1 MSAKVRASI
10 QGVVDHIFS
19 THNLIKILKGRNSL
33 KKPKPAILLSFP
45 DCNCCLSDKHMP
57 SETHLDLDSLGI
69 DSIAINKLESPKD
82 AMVSFMYRVGPTNAS
97 SPIESPCR
105 TRLPHDILVV
115 GHVYVSNYVKYVTSF
130 APSLI
135 YRVILQIDTSKSK
148 FIDFLESASNGTS
161 SLCSSSML
169 EDSSCLSV
177 ASSLMS
183 SFSFASK
190 DLGDTSR
197 ISTYKIKPYGGET
210 VEITKPLMKEM
221 TKYWSSAIG
230 SSFKKAYYSS
240 NTVWIVVEKNTIV
253 TTEDDSRVFTLC
265 NVTWVILN

>member
-19 THNLIKILKGRNSL
+19 SRDLIKVLKGRDSS
-33 KKPKPAILLSFP
+33 KKFGKVILLSFS
-45 DCNCCLSDKHMP
+45 DCNCCLSAGYMP

-69 DSIAINKLESPKD
+69 DSIAINKLASPKD
-82 AMVSFMYRVGPTNAS
+82 AMVSFIYRLNLIDPS
-97 SPIESPCR
+97 SLMGSPCT
-105 TRLPHDILVV
+105 TRPPCDILIV
-115 GHVYVSNYVKYVTSF
+115 GHVYVSNYIKYVTNF

-148 FIDFLESASNGTS
+148 FIDFLESTLNGAS
-161 SLCSSSML
+161 SLCSSSIL
-169 EDSSCLSV
+169 ENSSCLSV

-190 DLGDTSR
+190 ELGDASR

-210 VEITKPLMKEM
+210 IEITKPLMKEM
-221 TKYWSSAIG
+221 TKYWSSTIG

-253 TTEDDSRVFTLC
+253 TAEDDSRLFTLC